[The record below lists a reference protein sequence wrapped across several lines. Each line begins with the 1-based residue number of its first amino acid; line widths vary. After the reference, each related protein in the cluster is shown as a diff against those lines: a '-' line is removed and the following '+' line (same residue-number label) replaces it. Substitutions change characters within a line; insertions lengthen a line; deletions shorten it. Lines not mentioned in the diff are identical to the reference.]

1 MTKPTIAFI
10 VARARNHV
18 IGKDNQIPW
27 KISADLQFFKR
38 VTMGHPIIMGRKT
51 WDSIGRPLPG
61 RRNLV
66 VSRNLNL
73 QLAGAE
79 VVHSLKDALK
89 QLAGVPRVF
98 IIGGEQ
104 LFKQAF
110 AEADQLYLT
119 EIDLEVAGDTFFK
132 VPDPQDW
139 QEVECVEG
147 QEGEIRFRFLT
158 LERKK

>member
-1 MTKPTIAFI
+1 MLT
-10 VARARNHV
+10 
-18 IGKDNQIPW
+18 D
-27 KISADLQFFKR
+27 
-38 VTMGHPIIMGRKT
+38 
-51 WDSIGRPLPG
+51 
-61 RRNLV
+61 
-66 VSRNLNL
+66 
-73 QLAGAE
+73 
-79 VVHSLKDALK
+79 
-89 QLAGVPRVF
+89 VPRVF

-119 EIDLEVAGDTFFK
+119 EIDLEVAGDTFFE

-139 QEVECVEG
+139 QEVESIEG

>member
-1 MTKPTIAFI
+1 
-10 VARARNHV
+10 
-18 IGKDNQIPW
+18 
-27 KISADLQFFKR
+27 
-38 VTMGHPIIMGRKT
+38 
-51 WDSIGRPLPG
+51 
-61 RRNLV
+61 LV
-66 VSRNLNL
+66 VSRNRDL

-79 VVHSLKDALK
+79 VVHSLEEALK
-89 QLAGVPRVF
+89 QLADVPRVF

-119 EIDLEVAGDTFFK
+119 EIDLEVAGDTFFE

-139 QEVECVEG
+139 QEVESVEG